1 MKAVL
6 KIAGITSL
14 AIILSACDRDP
25 KLAEVNGKSI
35 SENEVSAY
43 LKFKRV
49 PEKDIKRKDALI
61 KQYLEREAMAAVI
74 ENSDVLNKK
83 QIEAELNEFR
93 KEMLISRYFQK
104 FLTNSVTDEAVK
116 NYYNNHASDYEN
128 RKVNV
133 AHILIRTNLKMG
145 EAERKAKL
153 TTAQEAY
160 SKVKS
165 GKKFEDIAKAYSED
179 KISGKKGG
187 SLGWIREG
195 AIDKKFSETVFAM
208 EKDAISEPFETPF
221 GFHIVKLL
229 DGPAVVKRP
238 FESVKGDVR
247 YQLRNKAKQAEIERM
262 RKKAKI
268 VRYDK

>member
-1 MKAVL
+1 MKKVINLLSVA
-6 KIAGITSL
+6 SL
-14 AIILSACDRDP
+14 AIVLSACDRDP

-35 SENEVSAY
+35 SENEFAAY

-49 PEKDIKRKDALI
+49 PEKNVKRKDALL

-74 ENSDVLNKK
+74 EDSDVLDKK

-104 FLTNSVTDEAVK
+104 FLSDKVSDEAVK
-116 NYYNNHASDYEN
+116 NFYNSHANEYEN

-133 AHILIRTNLKMG
+133 AHILFRTNQKMG

-160 SKVKS
+160 SKIKS

-187 SLGWIREG
+187 NLGWIREG
-195 AIDKKFSETVFAM
+195 AIDKKFSELVFAM
-208 EKDAISEPFETPF
+208 KKDAISEPFETPF

-229 DGPAVVKRP
+229 DGPAVVKQP

-247 YQLRNKAKQAEIERM
+247 YQLRNKAKQAEVERM
-262 RKKAKI
+262 RKEAKI
-268 VRYDK
+268 IRYDK

>member
-1 MKAVL
+1 MKSVL
-6 KIAGITSL
+6 KVLLIAGIGFT
-14 AIILSACDRDP
+14 LSACDRDP

-35 SENEVSAY
+35 SENEFSAY

-49 PEKDIKRKDALI
+49 PEKDVKRKGALL

-74 ENSDVLNKK
+74 EESDVLDKN
-83 QIEAELNEFR
+83 QIKAELNEFR

-104 FLTNSVTDEAVK
+104 FLSGKVTDEAVK
-116 NYYNNHASDYEN
+116 NFYNNHANEYEK

-133 AHILIRTNLKMG
+133 AHILFRTNRKMG
-145 EAERKAKL
+145 EIERKAKL

-160 SKVKS
+160 SKIKS
-165 GKKFEDIAKAYSED
+165 GKKFKAIAKAYSED

-187 SLGWIREG
+187 NLGWIREG
-195 AIDKKFSETVFAM
+195 AIDKKFSELVFNM
-208 EKDAISEPFETPF
+208 KKDAISEPFETPF

-229 DGPAVVKRP
+229 DGPTVIKQP

-262 RKKAKI
+262 RKEAKI
-268 VRYDK
+268 IRYDK